1 MFLKLMPSIIY
12 IFFTNL
18 NIIFTAKSDIFLIV
32 IQLRKLGKMR
42 MHGKNITE
50 LPLITFPLIHFFDL
64 FSSVLINP
72 IFQFHKKGGLI

>member
-18 NIIFTAKSDIFLIV
+18 NIIFTAKSDIFFIV
-32 IQLRKLGKMR
+32 TQLHKSGKMK
-42 MHGKNITE
+42 MHRNNTIET
-50 LPLITFPLIHFFDL
+50 PLINFSLMHFFDL
-64 FSSVLINP
+64 FYSVLINP